1 LIFLT
6 KKYQVYKLFFIGIL
20 LINLLNDFHL
30 SKFLLIEKNKI
41 FTFWEPKDKI
51 PGYLKL
57 CIKSWKKALPSYEII
72 ILNYIISKKL
82 LGNEL
87 FYKIICTNMSF
98 ALQADAI
105 RIAILKKYGGIWL
118 DADTIIINGE
128 FIQEY
133 KDYELVMF
141 GEEKKKIQYIAFIYA
156 SKKSSLL
163 SQWLNQII
171 INVKTY
177 KSILKN
183 KTNTVYWK
191 NSFKKVKSN
200 FFLGYSIID
209 NLLKNISGKKYKRID
224 SKSMNIFPER
234 TLFNKN
240 LSNYELLYKEFYF
253 NQGEFQ
259 ILLENKVSLILL
271 HNSWTPSEYKK
282 MSKEE
287 FLKQDI
293 LLSKLLSKLLNK

>member
-1 LIFLT
+1 
-6 KKYQVYKLFFIGIL
+6 
-20 LINLLNDFHL
+20 
-30 SKFLLIEKNKI
+30 
-41 FTFWEPKDKI
+41 
-51 PGYLKL
+51 
-57 CIKSWKKALPSYEII
+57 
-72 ILNYIISKKL
+72 
-82 LGNEL
+82 
-87 FYKIICTNMSF
+87 
-98 ALQADAI
+98 
-105 RIAILKKYGGIWL
+105 
-118 DADTIIINGE
+118 
-128 FIQEY
+128 
-133 KDYELVMF
+133 MF